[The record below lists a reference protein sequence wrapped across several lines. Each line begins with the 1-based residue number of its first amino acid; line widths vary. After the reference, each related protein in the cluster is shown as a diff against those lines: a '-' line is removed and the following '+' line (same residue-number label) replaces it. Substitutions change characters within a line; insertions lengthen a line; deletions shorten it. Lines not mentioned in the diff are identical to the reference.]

1 MADIPQKQIFLS
13 YAWANKDVADTIDS
27 DFQKVGITFQRD
39 VRDIKYTESI
49 KDFMH
54 KVSKSDFVVMLISE
68 EYIKSENC
76 MYEVMELLN
85 SHEFEKKI
93 LPVIV
98 GNADIFTREGRA
110 NYLDYWGDKL
120 QAAAELVTKHTHSET
135 IEDKKKVEN
144 IYNQLSNF
152 FKRIT
157 DLKSECFENL
167 RGNNYGPM
175 LRKMQ
180 INEEDI
186 VERALEIWHM
196 EDAEE
201 QEIAVESLLLKH
213 PLSRTVQ
220 IVQASVA
227 LDQKNTKRQ
236 NTITSK

>member
-1 MADIPQKQIFLS
+1 MTS
-13 YAWANKDVADTIDS
+13 
-27 DFQKVGITFQRD
+27 
-39 VRDIKYTESI
+39 
-49 KDFMH
+49 
-54 KVSKSDFVVMLISE
+54 
-68 EYIKSENC
+68 
-76 MYEVMELLN
+76 
-85 SHEFEKKI
+85 
-93 LPVIV
+93 
-98 GNADIFTREGRA
+98 
-110 NYLDYWGDKL
+110 
-120 QAAAELVTKHTHSET
+120 
-135 IEDKKKVEN
+135 
-144 IYNQLSNF
+144 
-152 FKRIT
+152 